1 MRSHTLCW
9 AYGVVRSGSASG
21 THPQLDVHS
30 RRVLL
35 DEGAIIGCNV
45 PVVAVLLQHVDL
57 CFNLLLLVL
66 ITNTQTHALCENEL
80 KLNILRARVCAR
92 VHGTYSCDVHDL
104 NSSELTR
111 FDMAAL

>member
-1 MRSHTLCW
+1 M
-9 AYGVVRSGSASG
+9 VRSSAASG

-57 CFNLLLLVL
+57 CFNLLLLIL
-66 ITNTQTHALCENEL
+66 ITNTQTHALCESEL
-80 KLNILRARVCAR
+80 KLNILCARVCVR
-92 VHGTYSCDVHDL
+92 VRGTYSCDVHDL
-104 NSSELTR
+104 NSSELTS